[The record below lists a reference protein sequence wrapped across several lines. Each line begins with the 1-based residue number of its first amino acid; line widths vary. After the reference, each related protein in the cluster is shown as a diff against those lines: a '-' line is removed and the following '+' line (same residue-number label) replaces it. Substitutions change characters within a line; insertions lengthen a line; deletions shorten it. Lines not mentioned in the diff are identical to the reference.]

1 MKIITLVTLLLTA
14 SAVVAADKPVHLF
27 VLSGQSNMQG
37 MDPETGFMPEAKKL
51 FGDEEVV
58 YIKVAK
64 GGQPICRWL
73 EEWVAIA
80 KEKGLGER
88 DIKRIHKDGKVEFY
102 QPILDQYQ
110 EMLEKHPE
118 FASVTFCWMQGER
131 DANGGGQ
138 PAYKDALKLLITKLR
153 RDLERPDMN
162 IVIGRLSDAG
172 QKKESWGAMRKIQM
186 EIVNEDPSGAWVD
199 CDDLNDRMKDGKTQ
213 NAVHYERPEGYI
225 TLGRRFARQ
234 GHALVI
240 GKEPAEDGRPKN

>member
-1 MKIITLVTLLLTA
+1 MKIITLLTLLLTA
-14 SAVVAADKPVHLF
+14 SVVVAADKPVHLF
-27 VLSGQSNMQG
+27 ILSGQSNMQG
-37 MDPETGFMPEAKKL
+37 MDPETGFMPEAKTL
-51 FGDEEVV
+51 FKGDEVV

-80 KEKGLGER
+80 KEKGLDEKH
-88 DIKRIHKDGKVEFY
+88 IKRIHKDGKVEFY
-102 QPILDQYQ
+102 QPILDQYK
-110 EMLEKHPE
+110 EMLKKHPK

-131 DANGGGQ
+131 DASGGADA
-138 PAYKDALKLLITKLR
+138 AYKEALKLLITKLR
-153 RDLERPDMN
+153 RDLDRPNMN

-172 QKKESWGAMRKIQM
+172 GNKESWGAMRKIQM
-186 EIVNEDPSGAWVD
+186 EIANEDPSGAWVD

-234 GHALVI
+234 GHALVT
-240 GKEPAEDGRPKN
+240 GKEPAKDGRPKN